1 MRVALFDFD
10 HTLLQ
15 ADSNQLWIDY
25 LHSRGLIDSAALA
38 KHAGFMQDY
47 RAGTLDFM
55 ALDAFRGGVDAA
67 IPASRID
74 ACRADFTKNS
84 LLAAVAPGAGQL
96 LRGLRDQQVLTMVV
110 SASRE
115 SLVRPVA
122 EHLGIEQI
130 IAADSRCPGG
140 PEVPCFGA
148 GKIDH
153 VDFVLAGLGTSLDA
167 LDRSWFYS
175 DSHNDLPLLERVT
188 DPVAVDPDPVLTDVA
203 RRRGWP
209 VISLSGARW

>member
-10 HTLLQ
+10 HTLLH

-25 LHSRGLIDSAALA
+25 LHGRGLVDSAAFA

-74 ACRADFTKNS
+74 DCRADFTKNS

-96 LRGLRDQQVLTMVV
+96 LRELRDQQVLTMVV

-130 IAADSRCPGG
+130 LAADSRRPGG
-140 PEVPCFGA
+140 PVVPCFGA

-153 VDFVLAGLGTSLDA
+153 VDFVLAGLGTSLDT

-175 DSHNDLPLLERVT
+175 DSHNDLPLMRMVRT
-188 DPVAVDPDPVLTDVA
+188 PVAVDPDDMLL
-203 RRRGWP
+203 RHSREMGWK
-209 VISLSGARW
+209 IITLR

>member
-1 MRVALFDFD
+1 MHVALFDFD
-10 HTLLQ
+10 HTLLR

-25 LHSRGLIDSAALA
+25 LHGRGLIDSAAFA
-38 KHAGFMQDY
+38 RHAGFMQDY

-55 ALDAFRGGVDAA
+55 ALDAFRGDVDAA
-67 IPASRID
+67 IPAALVD

-96 LRGLRDQQVLTMVV
+96 LRELRDQQVLTMVV

-122 EHLGIEQI
+122 EHLGFEQI
-130 IAADSRCPGG
+130 IAADSQRPGR
-140 PEVPCFGA
+140 PEVPCFGP

-153 VDFVLAGLGTSLDA
+153 VDDVLAGLGTSLDA

-188 DPVAVDPDPVLTDVA
+188 DPVAVDPDPVLADVA

-209 VISLSGARW
+209 IISLAGAHR